1 MTLAQRR
8 ARLGVRHHLAARA
21 TTVEEAVDGVVALHA
36 TDPASVYLSAWSRV
50 RAVSVADV
58 EHALYTRRTLLRLLG
73 MRRTVFV
80 TDIATAA
87 QVQAACSYD
96 IAARQRR
103 LLEKQ
108 LGTLGH
114 PDNVPNPADWLD
126 EVLASVEKALRAR
139 GSATAQQLADDE
151 PRLRQQLL
159 MSKGKPYESIGN
171 VTSRVLFQLAA
182 EGHIVRGRPRG
193 SWQSTQYYWS
203 PLIDWLAEAAA
214 FPGSAG
220 KPGHSGPVAGSARPD
235 SVATAGLGS
244 SGSAGQPGHSGRVAV
259 GKPGPTDPGTAGKS
273 GSSGSVADAGRTG
286 PGTAGKSGSSVG
298 EAGRADPG
306 TAGKSG
312 SSVAE
317 AGRTDPATAG
327 KSGSSVA
334 EAGRPDPSTA
344 DWPALSE
351 DEARAALA
359 RRWLYAFGPA
369 PVADLRWWTGWNA
382 GQTKKAL
389 TALAPAEVDLDG
401 EPAIALPDDLA
412 PVAAPDPWI
421 ALLPALDPTAMGWQA
436 RDWYVGPHRPA
447 LFDRSGNIGPTIWSD
462 GRIVGAWSH
471 RPSGEV
477 AVRLLEDV
485 GAEKAAAVE
494 AEAVRLSEWL
504 GEARVVPKFR
514 TPAEKELAG

>member
-8 ARLGVRHHLAARA
+8 ARLGIRHHLAARA

-50 RAVSVADV
+50 RDVSIADV
-58 EHALYTRRTLLRLLG
+58 EDALYSRRTLLRILG

-80 TDIATAA
+80 TDVATAGA
-87 QVQAACSYD
+87 VQAACSYD
-96 IAARQRR
+96 VAARQRR

-114 PDNVPNPADWLD
+114 PENVARPGEWLD
-126 EVLASVEKALRAR
+126 EVMASVEKALHAR

-159 MSKGKPYESIGN
+159 MAKGKPYESIGN

-193 SWQSTQYYWS
+193 SWQSTQYHWS
-203 PLIDWLAEAAA
+203 PLTDWLASAE
-214 FPGSAG
+214 GSAG
-220 KPGHSGPVAGSARPD
+220 SGAGRGAKTGAGSGPGAGSGSPALVPADSPGPSSSAAGNPHHAVPGVAGSGSGTSGPGR
-235 SVATAGLGS
+235 SELGA
-244 SGSAGQPGHSGRVAV
+244 AGQPNGS
-259 GKPGPTDPGTAGKS
+259 DLGTIG
-273 GSSGSVADAGRTG
+273 GS
-286 PGTAGKSGSSVG
+286 P
-298 EAGRADPG
+298 
-306 TAGKSG
+306 
-312 SSVAE
+312 
-317 AGRTDPATAG
+317 
-327 KSGSSVA
+327 
-334 EAGRPDPSTA
+334 
-344 DWPALSE
+344 DWPGLSE
-351 DEARAALA
+351 DGARATLA
-359 RRWLYAFGPA
+359 RRWLHAFGPA
-369 PVADLRWWTGWNA
+369 PVADLRWWTGWTA

-389 TALAPAEVDLDG
+389 TAVAPAEVDLDG

-421 ALLPALDPTAMGWQA
+421 ALLPALDPTAMGWQS

-447 LFDRSGNIGPTIWSD
+447 LFDRSGNIGPTVWSD
-462 GRIVGAWSH
+462 GRIVGAWCH

-477 AVRLLEDV
+477 AVRLLEDI
-485 GAEKAAAVE
+485 GTEKTAAVD
-494 AEAVRLSEWL
+494 AEAARLSDWL

-514 TPAEKELAG
+514 TPVEKELAEQGGKELAG

>member
-8 ARLGVRHHLAARA
+8 ARLGVRHHLAART

-50 RAVSVADV
+50 REVSVADV
-58 EHALYTRRTLLRLLG
+58 EEALYSRRTLLRLLG
-73 MRRTVFV
+73 MRRTMFV
-80 TDIATAA
+80 TDVATAA

-114 PDNVPNPADWLD
+114 PENVPRPGEWLD
-126 EVLASVEKALRAR
+126 EVMASVEKALRAR
-139 GSATAQQLADDE
+139 ESATAQQLADDE

-159 MSKGKPYESIGN
+159 MAKGKPYESIGN

-193 SWQSTQYYWS
+193 SWQSTQYCWS
-203 PLIDWLAEAAA
+203 PLTDWLAE
-214 FPGSAG
+214 GTTG
-220 KPGHSGPVAGSARPD
+220 VA
-235 SVATAGLGS
+235 S
-244 SGSAGQPGHSGRVAV
+244 S
-259 GKPGPTDPGTAGKS
+259 
-273 GSSGSVADAGRTG
+273 
-286 PGTAGKSGSSVG
+286 
-298 EAGRADPG
+298 
-306 TAGKSG
+306 
-312 SSVAE
+312 
-317 AGRTDPATAG
+317 
-327 KSGSSVA
+327 
-334 EAGRPDPSTA
+334 A

-351 DEARAALA
+351 DEARTALA
-359 RRWLYAFGPA
+359 RRWLHAFGPA
-369 PVADLRWWTGWNA
+369 PIADLRWWTGWNA

-389 TALAPAEVDLDG
+389 AALAPAEVDLDG

-412 PVAAPDPWI
+412 PVPAPDPWI
-421 ALLPALDPTAMGWQA
+421 ALLPALDPTAMGWQS

-447 LFDRSGNIGPTIWSD
+447 LFDRSGNIGPTVWSD
-462 GRIVGAWSH
+462 GRIVGAWAQ
-471 RPSGEV
+471 RASGEV

-485 GAEKAAAVE
+485 GAEKTAAVE
-494 AEAVRLSEWL
+494 AEAARLSEWL

-514 TPAEKELAG
+514 TPAEKEVSG

>member
-1 MTLAQRR
+1 
-8 ARLGVRHHLAARA
+8 
-21 TTVEEAVDGVVALHA
+21 
-36 TDPASVYLSAWSRV
+36 
-50 RAVSVADV
+50 
-58 EHALYTRRTLLRLLG
+58 

-80 TDIATAA
+80 TDVATAA

-114 PDNVPNPADWLD
+114 PGNVPNPAAWLD
-126 EVLASVEKALRAR
+126 EVMASVEKALHAR

-203 PLIDWLAEAAA
+203 PLTDWLAEGATGSGLDDN
-214 FPGSAG
+214 PGRSTG
-220 KPGHSGPVAGSARPD
+220 GAGSSHSDARRTRP
-235 SVATAGLGS
+235 A
-244 SGSAGQPGHSGRVAV
+244 PG
-259 GKPGPTDPGTAGKS
+259 
-273 GSSGSVADAGRTG
+273 
-286 PGTAGKSGSSVG
+286 
-298 EAGRADPG
+298 
-306 TAGKSG
+306 
-312 SSVAE
+312 
-317 AGRTDPATAG
+317 
-327 KSGSSVA
+327 
-334 EAGRPDPSTA
+334 TA

-351 DEARAALA
+351 DEARTALA

-369 PVADLRWWTGWNA
+369 PIADLRWWTGWNA

-389 TALAPAEVDLDG
+389 AAIGPAEVDLDG

-412 PVAAPDPWI
+412 PVPAPDPWI
-421 ALLPALDPTAMGWQA
+421 ALLPALDPTAMGWQS
-436 RDWYVGPHRPA
+436 RDWYVGPHRAA
-447 LFDRSGNIGPTIWSD
+447 LFDRSGNIGPTVWSD

-485 GAEKAAAVE
+485 GVEKTSAVE
-494 AEAVRLSEWL
+494 AEAARLSEWL

-514 TPAEKELAG
+514 TPAEKELSGS

>member
-1 MTLAQRR
+1 MKMTLAQRR
-8 ARLGVRHHLAARA
+8 ARLGVRHRLAARV

-50 RAVSVADV
+50 HAVSVADV
-58 EHALYTRRTLLRLLG
+58 EDALYSRRTLLRILG

-80 TDIATAA
+80 TDIATAGL
-87 QVQAACSYD
+87 VQAACSYD

-108 LGTLGH
+108 LGTQGH
-114 PDNVPNPADWLD
+114 PENVPRPGEWLD
-126 EVLASVEKALRAR
+126 EVMASVDKALHAR

-159 MSKGKPYESIGN
+159 MAKGKPYESIGN

-182 EGHIVRGRPRG
+182 EGRIVRGRPRG

-203 PLIDWLAEAAA
+203 PLTDWLA
-214 FPGSAG
+214 GSA
-220 KPGHSGPVAGSARPD
+220 AGSAIPGSGGGAESGRSAAEPD
-235 SVATAGLGS
+235 GS
-244 SGSAGQPGHSGRVAV
+244 DLDGAGQPGRSDRGSAGLSDRAGSGSIGRSGCSDRDAV
-259 GKPGPTDPGTAGKS
+259 GRPNRSDIGTIDGSARSVSAPG
-273 GSSGSVADAGRTG
+273 
-286 PGTAGKSGSSVG
+286 
-298 EAGRADPG
+298 
-306 TAGKSG
+306 
-312 SSVAE
+312 
-317 AGRTDPATAG
+317 
-327 KSGSSVA
+327 
-334 EAGRPDPSTA
+334 TA
-344 DWPALSE
+344 DWPGLSE
-351 DEARAALA
+351 DEARTALA

-369 PVADLRWWTGWNA
+369 PVADLRWWTGWTA

-421 ALLPALDPTAMGWQA
+421 ALLPALDPTAMGWQS
-436 RDWYVGPHRPA
+436 RDWYVGPHRAA

-462 GRIVGAWSH
+462 GRIVGAWCH

-477 AVRLLEDV
+477 AVRLLEDI
-485 GAEKAAAVE
+485 GAEKTAAVD
-494 AEAVRLSEWL
+494 AEAARLSEWL

-514 TPAEKELAG
+514 TPAEKELSG

>member
-58 EHALYTRRTLLRLLG
+58 EDALYSRRTLVRLLG

-80 TDIATAA
+80 TDVATAGV
-87 QVQAACSYD
+87 VQAACSYD

-103 LLEKQ
+103 LLEKH
-108 LGTLGH
+108 LGSQGH
-114 PDNVPNPADWLD
+114 PENVPRPGEWLD
-126 EVLASVEKALRAR
+126 EVMASVEKALRAR

-159 MSKGKPYESIGN
+159 MAKGKPYESIGN

-182 EGHIVRGRPRG
+182 EGQIVRGRPRG
-193 SWQSTQYYWS
+193 SWQSTQYHWS
-203 PLIDWLAEAAA
+203 PLTDWLAE
-214 FPGSAG
+214 SADG
-220 KPGHSGPVAGSARPD
+220 RSN
-235 SVATAGLGS
+235 SV
-244 SGSAGQPGHSGRVAV
+244 
-259 GKPGPTDPGTAGKS
+259 
-273 GSSGSVADAGRTG
+273 
-286 PGTAGKSGSSVG
+286 
-298 EAGRADPG
+298 
-306 TAGKSG
+306 
-312 SSVAE
+312 
-317 AGRTDPATAG
+317 
-327 KSGSSVA
+327 
-334 EAGRPDPSTA
+334 PS
-344 DWPALSE
+344 DWPGLSE

-359 RRWLYAFGPA
+359 RRWLHAFGPA
-369 PVADLRWWTGWNA
+369 PVADLRWWTGWTA

-389 TALAPAEVDLDG
+389 TAVAPAEVDLDG
-401 EPAIALPDDLA
+401 EPAIALPDDLT

-421 ALLPALDPTAMGWQA
+421 ALLPALDPTAMGWQS

-447 LFDRSGNIGPTIWSD
+447 LFDRSGNIGPTVWSD
-462 GRIVGAWSH
+462 GRIVGAWAQ

-477 AVRLLEDV
+477 AVRLLEDI
-485 GAEKAAAVE
+485 GAEKTAAVD
-494 AEAVRLSEWL
+494 AEAARLSEWL

>member
-8 ARLGVRHHLAARA
+8 ARLGVRHHLAART

-36 TDPASVYLSAWSRV
+36 TDPASVYLSSWSRV
-50 RAVSVADV
+50 HAISVADV
-58 EHALYTRRTLLRLLG
+58 EEALYSRRTLLRLLG

-80 TDIATAA
+80 TDVATAA
-87 QVQAACSYD
+87 QVQAACSYY

-159 MSKGKPYESIGN
+159 MAKGKPYESIGN

-203 PLIDWLAEAAA
+203 PLTDWLAE
-214 FPGSAG
+214 GIAG
-220 KPGHSGPVAGSARPD
+220 SGPDDNLGCSTVGAGSGRSD
-235 SVATAGLGS
+235 SGAATGRRRSAAGAVG
-244 SGSAGQPGHSGRVAV
+244 GSGRPA
-259 GKPGPTDPGTAGKS
+259 A
-273 GSSGSVADAGRTG
+273 VADAGSGRSDPQPAR
-286 PGTAGKSGSSVG
+286 PGA
-298 EAGRADPG
+298 AH
-306 TAGKSG
+306 
-312 SSVAE
+312 
-317 AGRTDPATAG
+317 
-327 KSGSSVA
+327 
-334 EAGRPDPSTA
+334 
-344 DWPALSE
+344 WPALSE
-351 DEARAALA
+351 DEARTALA

-389 TALAPAEVDLDG
+389 AAIGPAEVDLDG
-401 EPAIALPDDLA
+401 EPAIALPDDLV
-412 PVAAPDPWI
+412 PVPAPDPWI
-421 ALLPALDPTAMGWQA
+421 ALLPALDPTAMGWQS
-436 RDWYVGPHRPA
+436 RDWYVGPHRAA
-447 LFDRSGNIGPTIWSD
+447 LFDRSGNIGPTVWSD

-477 AVRLLEDV
+477 AVRLMEDV
-485 GAEKAAAVE
+485 GAEKTAVVE
-494 AEAVRLSEWL
+494 AEAARLSEWL

-514 TPAEKELAG
+514 TPAEKELSG

>member
-8 ARLGVRHHLAARA
+8 ARLGVRHHLAART

-36 TDPASVYLSAWSRV
+36 TDPASVYLSSWSRV
-50 RAVSVADV
+50 QGASVADV
-58 EHALYTRRTLLRLLG
+58 EEALYSRRTLLRLLG

-80 TDIATAA
+80 TDVATAA

-114 PDNVPNPADWLD
+114 PDNVPNPAEWLD
-126 EVLASVEKALRAR
+126 EVMASVEKALRAR

-151 PRLRQQLL
+151 PRLRQQLQ
-159 MSKGKPYESIGN
+159 MAKGKPYESIGN

-203 PLIDWLAEAAA
+203 PLTDWLAEGAAGSGSGPDDNPGRPA
-214 FPGSAG
+214 AGARSGRSDARLPRPAPGS
-220 KPGHSGPVAGSARPD
+220 
-235 SVATAGLGS
+235 
-244 SGSAGQPGHSGRVAV
+244 
-259 GKPGPTDPGTAGKS
+259 
-273 GSSGSVADAGRTG
+273 
-286 PGTAGKSGSSVG
+286 
-298 EAGRADPG
+298 
-306 TAGKSG
+306 
-312 SSVAE
+312 
-317 AGRTDPATAG
+317 
-327 KSGSSVA
+327 
-334 EAGRPDPSTA
+334 A

-389 TALAPAEVDLDG
+389 TAVGPAEVDLDG

-412 PVAAPDPWI
+412 PVPAPDPWI
-421 ALLPALDPTAMGWQA
+421 ALLPALDPTAMGWQS
-436 RDWYVGPHRPA
+436 RDWYVGPHRTA
-447 LFDRSGNIGPTIWSD
+447 LFDRSGNIGPTVWSD

-477 AVRLLEDV
+477 AVRLLDDI
-485 GAEKAAAVE
+485 GAEKTAAVD
-494 AEAVRLSEWL
+494 AEAARLSEWL

-514 TPAEKELAG
+514 TPAEKELSG